1 MTVKAA
7 IKVTRNGPY
16 IVSDAQLREQTIVT
30 DEAGGSIDW
39 SVTREFAVGD
49 SYALCRCGQ
58 SRNKPLCDGSHVA
71 TGFDGTETASHDG
84 YAEQAELF
92 RGPALSLSDQ
102 ENLCAF
108 ARFCDPNG
116 RVWNQVSET
125 DRPEVAEVFVPQ
137 VNKCPAGRLVPW
149 DNRSGEALEI
159 SREPMV
165 SITQDPAQGCSG
177 PIWVEG
183 MIPIEGADGESYEV
197 RNRVTLCR
205 CGRSGNKPFCD
216 GTHASI
222 GFSDAQ

>member
-1 MTVKAA
+1 MTGKAT

-16 IVSDAQLREQTIVT
+16 IVSEAQLREQTIVT
-30 DEAGGSIDW
+30 DEADDSIDW
-39 SVTREFAVGD
+39 SVTRKFDVGD
-49 SYALCRCGQ
+49 SYALCRCGL
-58 SRNKPLCDGSHVA
+58 SGHKPFCDGSHA
-71 TGFDGTETASHDG
+71 TAGFDGTETASHDG
-84 YAEQAELF
+84 YADQAELF

-116 RVWNQVSET
+116 RVWNQVAET
-125 DRPEVAEVFVPQ
+125 DRPEVADAFVAQ

-149 DNRSGEALEI
+149 DKQTGKALEMG
-159 SREPMV
+159 REPMV

-183 MIPIEGADGESYEV
+183 MIPIQGADGAPYEI

-205 CGRSGNKPFCD
+205 CGRSSNKPFCD
-216 GTHASI
+216 GTHASF
-222 GFSDAQ
+222 GFSDAE

>member
-1 MTVKAA
+1 MTVKAT
-7 IKVTRNGPY
+7 IKVTKNGPY
-16 IVSDAQLREQTIVT
+16 VVSGAQLREQTIAT
-30 DEAGGSIDW
+30 DAAGGSIDW
-39 SVTREFAVGD
+39 SVTREFDVNE
-49 SYALCRCGQ
+49 SYALCRCGL
-58 SRNKPLCDGSHVA
+58 SRSKPFCDGTHA
-71 TGFDGTETASHDG
+71 AAGFDGTETASRTG
-84 YAEQAELF
+84 YADQAELF

-116 RVWNQVSET
+116 RVWNQVAET

-149 DNRSGEALEI
+149 DNQSGETLEI
-159 SREPMV
+159 RREPMV

-183 MIPIEGADGESYEV
+183 MIPVEGVDGETYEI

-205 CGRSGNKPFCD
+205 CGRSSNKPFCD
-216 GTHASI
+216 GTHASFA
-222 GFSDAQ
+222 FSDTE